1 MRQRL
6 LSCFAC
12 LVSALMLLGLVGCKA
27 DQCSQMVTCC
37 QAVKDV
43 KGVGQ
48 SCGGL
53 AEKTRDPQT
62 CRDIKRTVRYMME
75 DRKVA
80 VPAACMD

>member
-6 LSCFAC
+6 LSCLAAA
-12 LVSALMLLGLVGCKA
+12 LVLLSLGGCKA

-37 QAVKDV
+37 QAVKDI

-48 SCGGL
+48 SCGSL
-53 AEKTRDPQT
+53 AEQTRDPQT

-75 DRKVA
+75 DRKAA